1 MSDLLTRRIDLVAA
15 WGRLLALVGVVLIA
29 FAEFPPDANSLL
41 WPIMWVTA
49 VVFAIDIAP
58 LLMIR
63 LGVYPNAAA
72 LAFSAFDGLYALGI
86 LYLGGSGMFFYC
98 FVPVLTLLARFDL
111 VAGLLAGGA
120 LMAGQT
126 VAILVRDGAVGS
138 ADTLSSVLFHS
149 LELMLVS
156 LLGGVLVYHLKQ
168 EPPLPNAAANKLR
181 HEVGR
186 MRAASERARA
196 IYEMALMLGA
206 TLNPKRILEALL
218 EISTTGFDE
227 RSTQDESP
235 MHVREQSSGAV
246 FLFGKDGLYV
256 AASRNV
262 HPSEVKQVVNPD
274 GGVLYRV
281 LSEGKPAIVDGL
293 ANDPALA
300 KFTPF
305 RHCQSAVCIPL
316 SAGFE
321 IYGVVVFG
329 SPKPRAFTG
338 ELAEALKAVANQGAV
353 ALNNAQLYQDLQQEK
368 ERILEVGE
376 EERNKLAR
384 DLHDGPT
391 QSMSAI
397 AMRLNYARLMIDQDP
412 ERVKT
417 ELFKLENLARRTTKE
432 IRTMLFTLRPVVLE
446 TQGLKVAVEQLVER
460 LHETCELPVTVEI
473 EDGIDEQ
480 VEPNVQAVAW
490 FITEEAL
497 NNAKKYADAE
507 QVWVRMGLEDGHFYA
522 EVEDNGQGFDYAE
535 TMAHYDER
543 GSYGLLN
550 YTERAALVNGRST
563 IRTAPGAGTTVRLI
577 VPLQHDIA

>member
-1 MSDLLTRRIDLVAA
+1 MSDLLTRRIDSVAA
-15 WGRLLALVGVVLIA
+15 WGRLLALVGVLLIA
-29 FAEFPPDANSLL
+29 VAEFPLGADSLL
-41 WPIMWVTA
+41 WSVAWVTA
-49 VVFAIDIAP
+49 VVFLIDVAP

-63 LGVYPNAAA
+63 LGLYSSAAA
-72 LAFSAFDGLYALGI
+72 LAFCVFDGLYALGI
-86 LYLGGSGMFFYC
+86 LYLGGRGMFFYC
-98 FVPVLTLLARFDL
+98 FVPVLTLMARFDL
-111 VAGLLAGGA
+111 VAGLLTAGA

-126 VAILVRDGAVGS
+126 AAITLRDGVTGT
-138 ADTLSSVLFHS
+138 ADTLSSVLFNS

-156 LLGGVLVYHLKQ
+156 LLAGVLVYHLKQ
-168 EPPLPNAAANKLR
+168 EPPLPNAAASKLR
-181 HEVGR
+181 QEVGR

-227 RSTQDESP
+227 RPAENDNP
-235 MHVREQSSGAV
+235 MHVREQSTGAV
-246 FLFGKDGLYV
+246 FLFGKDGLYI
-256 AASRNV
+256 AASRNI
-262 HPSEVKQVVNPD
+262 HPSEAKQVANPD
-274 GGVLYRV
+274 GGVLYQV
-281 LSEGKPAIVDGL
+281 LSQGKTAIVDSL
-293 ANDPALA
+293 AKDPALS

-305 RHCQSAVCIPL
+305 RHCRSAVCIPL

-329 SPKPRAFTG
+329 SPKANAFTG
-338 ELAEALKAVANQGAV
+338 ELAEVLKAVANQGAV

-397 AMRLNYARLMIDQDP
+397 AMRLNYARLMIDHEPD
-412 ERVKT
+412 RVKT

-473 EDGIDEQ
+473 DDEIDEH
-480 VEPNVQAVAW
+480 VEPSVQAVAW

-497 NNAKKYADAE
+497 NNAKKYANAE
-507 QVWVRMGLEDGHFYA
+507 HVWVRMGLEDGHFYA

-550 YTERAALVNGRST
+550 YTERAALVNGRSV
-563 IRTAPGAGTTVRLI
+563 IRTAPGAGTTVRLT

>member
-1 MSDLLTRRIDLVAA
+1 
-15 WGRLLALVGVVLIA
+15 LVGVLLIA
-29 FAEFPPDANSLL
+29 VAEYPLDADSPL
-41 WPIMWVTA
+41 WAIAWVTA
-49 VVFAIDIAP
+49 VVFLIDLAP

-63 LGVYPNAAA
+63 LGLYQRSAA
-72 LAFSAFDGLYALGI
+72 LAFSVFDSLYALSM
-86 LYLGGSGMFFYC
+86 LYLGGRGMFFYC

-120 LMAGQT
+120 LTAGQV
-126 VAILVRDGAVGS
+126 VAITLRDGLTGT
-138 ADTLSSVLFHS
+138 ADTLSSVLFNS
-149 LELMLVS
+149 LELVFVS
-156 LLGGVLVYHLKQ
+156 LLAGLFVYHLKQ
-168 EPPLPNAAANKLR
+168 EPPLPNADARKLR
-181 HEVGR
+181 QELGH
-186 MRAASERARA
+186 MRAANERARA

-227 RSTQDESP
+227 LSAKDSSP
-235 MHVREQSSGAV
+235 MHVREQPAGAV
-246 FLFGKDGLYV
+246 FLFGKEGLYV
-256 AASRNV
+256 AASRNI
-262 HPSEVKQVVNPD
+262 HPSETKQVINPD
-274 GGVLYRV
+274 GGVLYQV
-281 LSEGKPAIVDGL
+281 LSQGKTAIVDGL
-293 ANDPALA
+293 AGDSALA

-305 RHCQSAVCIPL
+305 RHCRSAVCIPL

-329 SPKPRAFTG
+329 SSKAHVFTG
-338 ELAEALKAVANQGAV
+338 EHAEALKAVANQGAV

-397 AMRLNYARLMIDQDP
+397 AMRLNYARLMIDHDP

-473 EDGIDEQ
+473 EDQIDEH

-490 FITEEAL
+490 FVTEEAL
-497 NNAKKYADAE
+497 NNAKKYANAE
-507 QVWVRMGLEDGHFYA
+507 HVWVRMGLEDGHFYA
-522 EVEDNGQGFDYAE
+522 EVEDDGQGFDYAE

-550 YTERAALVNGRST
+550 YSERAALVNGRS
-563 IRTAPGAGTTVRLI
+563 IVRTAPGAGTTVRLM
-577 VPLQHDIA
+577 VPLQQDIA